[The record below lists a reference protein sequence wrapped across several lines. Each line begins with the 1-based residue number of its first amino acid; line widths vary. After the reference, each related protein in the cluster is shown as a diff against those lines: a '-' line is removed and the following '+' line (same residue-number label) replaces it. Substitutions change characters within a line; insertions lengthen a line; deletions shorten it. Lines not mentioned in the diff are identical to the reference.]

1 MSIQSNIQRSFL
13 TGWTVA
19 TMIGLV
25 LGWVAATMLLIGWA
39 NGGITESLSAA
50 IGRYAAAM
58 ASYAL
63 SGALLGVLVGVGQWF
78 MLRRRLHEAGWWSVA
93 STFGG
98 AVGGAATIA
107 VNLQLP
113 PLQQTLE
120 QMFVPA
126 LLTALIGGVA
136 GGLAQWVVLRRQVDG
151 AAAWVGINTAAW
163 VLSVALFLGSLL
175 LFNLVLGSTSL
186 PVVGVVVP
194 LLFGVLFFLLLPA
207 AITGYGLLWLTRPR
221 TD

>member
-1 MSIQSNIQRSFL
+1 MSIHANIQRSFL

-120 QMFVPA
+120 QDVCTGPA
-126 LLTALIGGVA
+126 HRPDWWGGRRSGAVGCAAPSGRWRGGV
-136 GGLAQWVVLRRQVDG
+136 GRYQYSRLG
-151 AAAWVGINTAAW
+151 AEC
-163 VLSVALFLGSLL
+163 SALPGQ
-175 LFNLVLGSTSL
+175 
-186 PVVGVVVP
+186 
-194 LLFGVLFFLLLPA
+194 PA
-207 AITGYGLLWLTRPR
+207 AV
-221 TD
+221 